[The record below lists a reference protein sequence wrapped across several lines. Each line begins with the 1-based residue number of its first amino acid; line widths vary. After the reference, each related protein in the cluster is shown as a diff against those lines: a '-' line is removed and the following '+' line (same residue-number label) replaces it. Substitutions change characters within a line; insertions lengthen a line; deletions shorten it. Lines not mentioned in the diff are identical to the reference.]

1 MSVPLTRTQALY
13 YEVHSSW
20 WAGWIGWSRAQDVAA
35 KYFAWKVNRKMDRI
49 KRRAGRIKRIIR
61 EEAIK

>member
-1 MSVPLTRTQALY
+1 MTRTQALY

-20 WAGWIGWSRAQDVAA
+20 WAGWIGWVRAQDVAA

-49 KRRAGRIKRIIR
+49 ERRVGRINQIVC
-61 EEAIK
+61 EEASK